1 MDKASKYFAIRR
13 STRLPLEIPVR
24 VTSLDPK
31 IQFTENCTTVTV
43 SAHGCGVIA
52 SRQVA
57 SGTPVQL
64 EIVVDQQRTNARVLE
79 VVPLNDEKTS
89 WLLGMELER
98 PGNFWGI
105 KYAPVDWAEEE
116 RQAPPAAAK
125 PAGGDAQPSTTPQG
139 AAAAE
144 VSASAPEAPPYIHL
158 PLAKKATKSAPA
170 PAGQRGTAEAEPSKN
185 AKTAAPTAAAKATE
199 LPIKPSPAPAKEIS
213 AAVLRRLLSECRL
226 AAISVGACYVQTGTT
241 FPIHAPVRLV
251 VHAGGKEHRFH
262 GTVRIEHV
270 GAGMGLE
277 FSGSGSEHEER
288 IAKLIEALSA
298 NGDKVPDVRVELAA
312 PDKSGSK
319 PKSASAAAAEYDS
332 LLALV
337 LSGGALKRSDF
348 LQELEKQRQ
357 RG

>member
-31 IQFTENCTTVTV
+31 IQFAENCTTVTV

-57 SGTPVQL
+57 SRTPVQL
-64 EIVVDQQRTNARVLE
+64 EIVADQQRTKARVLE

-105 KYAPVDWAEEE
+105 KYAPADWAEEDGE
-116 RQAPPAAAK
+116 TSVAAAK
-125 PAGGDAQPSTTPQG
+125 RTGAEPVPATMPKA

-144 VSASAPEAPPYIHL
+144 ASTATPDSPPYIHVRL
-158 PLAKKATKSAPA
+158 PKKMKSVPADAVKPAAAPA
-170 PAGQRGTAEAEPSKN
+170 KAVEPPKPAEAS
-185 AKTAAPTAAAKATE
+185 A
-199 LPIKPSPAPAKEIS
+199 KPSPAPKEIS

-251 VHAGGKEHRFH
+251 VHAGSKEHRFH

-270 GAGMGLE
+270 GAGMGIE
-277 FSGSGSEHEER
+277 FSGSGNEHEGR
-288 IAKLIEALSA
+288 IANLIEALSA

-312 PDKSGSK
+312 PDKSGSQ

-332 LLALV
+332 LLSLV
-337 LSGGALKRSDF
+337 LSGGSLKRSDF

-357 RG
+357 RE